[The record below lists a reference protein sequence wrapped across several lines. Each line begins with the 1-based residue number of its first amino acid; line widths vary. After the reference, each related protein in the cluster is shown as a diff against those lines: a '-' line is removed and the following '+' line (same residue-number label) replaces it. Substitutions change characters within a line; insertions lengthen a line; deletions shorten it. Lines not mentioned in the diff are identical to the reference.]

1 VKKAEATA
9 PPQATACRDPR
20 RPSARH
26 QRGDAVASRQPLS
39 YQDHFAAAGPH
50 LGPGASLIAPAA
62 AALVIAWAVSPA
74 ITFVLLRSKGYGL
87 ITGGLGVAAGALGLL
102 LAIAAPSRLAE

>member
-26 QRGDAVASRQPLS
+26 QKRRPVGSRQPLS
-39 YQDHFAAAGPH
+39 YQDHFAAAGTH
-50 LGPGASLIAPAA
+50 LEPGASLIAPAA
-62 AALVIAWAVSPA
+62 ALVIAGAVSPA
-74 ITFVLLRSKGYGL
+74 ITFVLLRSKGYDL
-87 ITGGLGVAAGALGLL
+87 ITAGPWAWPQ
-102 LAIAAPSRLAE
+102 APWARYWQSPLPAG